1 MSFSMRKSD
10 EEGLPETD
18 ESLRQMFGEN
28 AIITR
33 VGRFNLVHLD
43 NPDEGE
49 LERRIRDF
57 DPDEYF
63 EADCPLCRLMREE
76 GGNIVYDEFP

>member
-1 MSFSMRKSD
+1 MSFSMQRSECGEVPESD
-10 EEGLPETD
+10 AELKK
-18 ESLRQMFGEN
+18 MFGDN

-43 NPDEGE
+43 NPTEQE
-49 LERRIRDF
+49 LERRIREF
-57 DPDEYF
+57 DPAEYF

-76 GGNIVYDEFP
+76 GGNIVYDGLL